1 MKKNGIVPMIFL
13 SCSSIA
19 FGQTITAGSVG
30 IGITEPKST
39 LHIEGKAGSAS
50 VPDGLTVPRL
60 TRAQLSAKNNVYTS
74 DQNGTLV
81 FVTTLDGA
89 AIDKVVNVTSVGL
102 YFYDAPTNKWYNVRY
117 SSFGVVE
124 SLKVITG
131 TYSPAAPYVVQPD
144 DYILLLRFSTASTGG
159 NSTANINNTAPFI
172 NTTSNLQLPDPTTCP
187 GRVLHFINDSD
198 RFGTNTGA
206 NVYTNYPMISNGS
219 GSEPNAYNI
228 RSNNNNYQILYGLN
242 YSQWKII
249 SDGTRW
255 ISLQVVI
262 V

>member
-1 MKKNGIVPMIFL
+1 MKKKRIISVLFL
-13 SCSSIA
+13 SAGSFV
-19 FGQTITAGSVG
+19 FGQAITAGNVG
-30 IGITEPKST
+30 IGTSQPITT
-39 LHIEGKAGSAS
+39 LHIEGKATSAS

-60 TRAQLSAKNNVYTS
+60 TRAQLSAKNNVYTA

-89 AIDKVVNVTSVGL
+89 ATGKVINVTTIGL
-102 YFYDAPTNKWYNVRY
+102 YFYDAPTSRWYNVRY
-117 SSFGVVE
+117 SSFGVTE
-124 SLKVITG
+124 SFKAISG
-131 TYSPAAPYVVQPD
+131 TYSPAVPYVVQPD
-144 DYILLLRFSTASTGG
+144 DYILLLRYSTTSSGG
-159 NSTANINNTAPFI
+159 NSSGNINNTAPFI
-172 NTTSNLQLPDPTTCP
+172 NNTANLILPDPTTCP
-187 GRVLHFINDSD
+187 GRVLHFVNDSD

-219 GSEPNAYNI
+219 GNEPNAYNI
-228 RSNNNNYQILYGLN
+228 RSNNNNYQIQYGLN

-249 SDGTRW
+249 SDGSRW